1 MIYFISNAIT
11 AAQMNAPQHGTL
23 MAFPAILTMA
33 PGPWFSKQ
41 ILGEP
46 LRLE

>member
-23 MAFPAILTMA
+23 MAFPAIFTIA
-33 PGPWFSKQ
+33 PGVWLSKQ

-46 LRLE
+46 LRLD